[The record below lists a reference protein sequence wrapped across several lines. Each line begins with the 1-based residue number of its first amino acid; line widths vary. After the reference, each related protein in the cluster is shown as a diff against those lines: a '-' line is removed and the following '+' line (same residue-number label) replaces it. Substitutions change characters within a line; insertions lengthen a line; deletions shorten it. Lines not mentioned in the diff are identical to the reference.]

1 MSLRPQVCPTVPEE
15 TVRIARASFPKGSR
29 YMRLRDELG
38 AVFDDSRFAGLFP
51 RRGRPAEAPWRL
63 ALVTLFQFAEG
74 LPDRQAAEAVR
85 GRIDWKYAL
94 ALPLADPGFDSTVLS
109 EFRSRL
115 IKGGAEQVLLEAVLT
130 LAQERNLL
138 SAGGRQ
144 RTDSTHV
151 LAAVRALNRL
161 ECVIETMRHALESLA
176 VVAPDWLLVHAQPDW
191 AERYGH
197 RAMDNR
203 LAKNAARREE
213 RARIVGQDGHALLAA
228 ALDPAAP
235 GWLRQVPA
243 VEILRRVW
251 VQQFYLSAEG
261 VQWRTAEHGIPP
273 SVLFL
278 SSPYDTDAHLGRK
291 RTTQWV
297 GYKAHLTE
305 TCDEGRPHLIT
316 HVQTTAAPVADGE
329 ATTPAHTALRDKGLL
344 PAIHLVDTGYLD
356 AELLVTTRRDF
367 GIPPRRPGPS
377 RRALAGTRRQG
388 LRGRP
393 LQRGLGAQGGD
404 LSSGRPQYKLDAGP
418 GQPRRRGDQ
427 DQVFQRRLR
436 CVPTPGGLRA
446 WHESAA
452 QSDAAHARAACRT
465 HGGTAARNNGRVC
478 RAECGES
485 RGGGHDIT
493 GRAGLRPTP
502 ITLCRS
508 RQGPPSAR
516 RDCGSDEPGQDDRM
530 ARWRRFGNDKT
541 LEVPSIDDQSCL
553 MGIRQQYHL

>member
-51 RRGRPAEAPWRL
+51 TRGRPAEAPWRL

-115 IKGGAEQVLLEAVLT
+115 IEGGAEQVLLDAVLR

-176 VVAPDWLLVHAQPDW
+176 VVAPDWLLAHAQPDW

-213 RARIVGQDGHALLAA
+213 RVRIVGQDGHALLAA

-235 GWLRQVPA
+235 SWLRQVPA

-273 SVLFL
+273 SALFL

-291 RTTQWV
+291 RTTKWV
-297 GYKAHLTE
+297 GYKTHLTE
-305 TCDEGRPHLIT
+305 TCEPPRVFRRLQLLRGWSHDEASSPVFPRGPRPRGS
-316 HVQTTAAPVADGE
+316 DG
-329 ATTPAHTALRDKGLL
+329 PG
-344 PAIHLVDTGYLD
+344 
-356 AELLVTTRRDF
+356 
-367 GIPPRRPGPS
+367 PPRRA
-377 RRALAGTRRQG
+377 RLAMVGDPLDCREDW
-388 LRGRP
+388 LLGR
-393 LQRGLGAQGGD
+393 D
-404 LSSGRPQYKLDAGP
+404 
-418 GQPRRRGDQ
+418 
-427 DQVFQRRLR
+427 
-436 CVPTPGGLRA
+436 
-446 WHESAA
+446 
-452 QSDAAHARAACRT
+452 
-465 HGGTAARNNGRVC
+465 TA
-478 RAECGES
+478 
-485 RGGGHDIT
+485 
-493 GRAGLRPTP
+493 
-502 ITLCRS
+502 
-508 RQGPPSAR
+508 
-516 RDCGSDEPGQDDRM
+516 
-530 ARWRRFGNDKT
+530 
-541 LEVPSIDDQSCL
+541 
-553 MGIRQQYHL
+553 

>member
-1 MSLRPQVCPTVPEE
+1 MSLRPQICPSVPEE

-51 RRGRPAEAPWRL
+51 TRGRPAEAPWRL

-115 IKGGAEQVLLEAVLT
+115 IEGGAEQVLLDTVLA
-130 LAQERNLL
+130 LARERNLL

-161 ECVIETMRHALESLA
+161 ECVVETMRHALDSLA
-176 VVAPDWLLVHAQPDW
+176 VAAPDWLRAHAQADW

-197 RAMDNR
+197 RAMDDR
-203 LAKNAARREE
+203 LAKNAARRNE
-213 RARIVGQDGHALLAA
+213 RARTVGQDGHALLAA
-228 ALDPAAP
+228 ALAPAAP

-261 VQWRTAEHGIPP
+261 VQWRAAEHGIPP
-273 SVLFL
+273 SSLFL
-278 SSPYDTDAHLGRK
+278 SSPHDTDAHLGRK
-291 RTTQWV
+291 RTTKWI

-305 TCDEGRPHLIT
+305 TCDDGRPHLIT
-316 HVQTTAAPVADGE
+316 HVQTMAAPVADGE

-344 PAIHLVDTGYLD
+344 PAMHLVDTGYLD

-367 GIPPRRPGPS
+367 GVDLAGPARADERWQAREGKGFAAADFNVDWERKEATCPQGAVSASWTPAFDNRGVAVIKIKFSGSDCGPCRHLADCVRGKRARRS
-377 RRALAGTRRQG
+377 VTLRTHELHTALAE
-388 LRGRP
+388 
-393 LQRGLGAQGGD
+393 A
-404 LSSGRPQYKLDAGP
+404 
-418 GQPRRRGDQ
+418 RRRGTTAEFAALSAVRAGVEGTISQ
-427 DQVFQRRLR
+427 AVRGF
-436 CVPTPGGLRA
+436 GLRR
-446 WHESAA
+446 SRYVG
-452 QSDAAHARAACRT
+452 RAKT
-465 HGGTAARNNGRVC
+465 HLQHVATAAAMNLVRIT
-478 RAECGES
+478 EWL
-485 RGGGHDIT
+485 GGSDLAT
-493 GRAGLRPTP
+493 TR
-502 ITLCRS
+502 RS
-508 RQGPPSAR
+508 RFR
-516 RDCGSDEPGQDDRM
+516 TLM
-530 ARWRRFGNDKT
+530 A
-541 LEVPSIDDQSCL
+541 EVA
-553 MGIRQQYHL
+553 

>member
-15 TVRIARASFPKGSR
+15 TVRIARASFPKGNR

-115 IKGGAEQVLLEAVLT
+115 IKGGAEQVLLDAVLT

-138 SAGGRQ
+138 SGGGRQ

-176 VVAPDWLLVHAQPDW
+176 VVAPDWLLAHAQPDW

-228 ALDPAAP
+228 ALDPVAP
-235 GWLRQVPA
+235 SWLRQVPA

-273 SVLFL
+273 SALFV

-344 PAIHLVDTGYLD
+344 PAMHLVDTGYLD
-356 AELLVTTRRDF
+356 AELLVTTRREF
-367 GIPPRRPGPS
+367 GIDLAGPARADERWQAREGKGFAAAHFNVDWERKEATCPQGARSTSWTPARDNRGVEVIKIKFSSADCGTCRHQADCVRGTRARRSLTLRTHERHIALMAARRRETTAEFAALSAVRAGVEGTISQAVRGFGLRRS
-377 RRALAGTRRQG
+377 RYVGQAKAHLQHVATAAAMNLVRMTEWLGGADLATTRRSKFRAL
-388 LRGRP
+388 
-393 LQRGLGAQGGD
+393 
-404 LSSGRPQYKLDAGP
+404 
-418 GQPRRRGDQ
+418 
-427 DQVFQRRLR
+427 
-436 CVPTPGGLRA
+436 
-446 WHESAA
+446 
-452 QSDAAHARAACRT
+452 
-465 HGGTAARNNGRVC
+465 
-478 RAECGES
+478 
-485 RGGGHDIT
+485 
-493 GRAGLRPTP
+493 
-502 ITLCRS
+502 
-508 RQGPPSAR
+508 
-516 RDCGSDEPGQDDRM
+516 M
-530 ARWRRFGNDKT
+530 AK
-541 LEVPSIDDQSCL
+541 VA
-553 MGIRQQYHL
+553 